1 MNTKVLLVFIIS
13 VGLSACA
20 SNPDVGALSSSQRSA
35 YSSMKV
41 YEGPIS
47 QPHVIL
53 GQVKGLSCHRN
64 AYKSQL
70 LTSDEAIEGVK
81 LRAALLDADAV
92 ANMVCQKNSGTD
104 WANNCWAS
112 IVCVGDA
119 VKYK

>member
-1 MNTKVLLVFIIS
+1 MNKKALLVLINS
-13 VGLSACA
+13 LGLAACV
-20 SNPDVGALSSSQRSA
+20 SNPDVGTLLSSQRSA

-41 YEGPIS
+41 YEDPIF

-64 AYKSQL
+64 AYKSQM

-81 LRAALLDADAV
+81 LRAALLGANAV

-104 WANNCWAS
+104 WVNNCWAS
-112 IVCVGDA
+112 IVCIGDA